1 MLLLCLTVIVVQV
14 AFTIGHEETT
24 CLSRFDYDYKML
36 SKMLEL
42 ETEMKSSKDTALNQI
57 QSLKDRLD
65 EQGNTQ
71 TGMHLYM
78 YYTIINNVCVYIYA
92 KGKKLC

>member
-14 AFTIGHEETT
+14 AFTIGQEQTT

-36 SKMLEL
+36 SKMVEL
-42 ETEMKSSKDTALNQI
+42 ETEMKSSKETALNQI

-71 TGMHLYM
+71 LCIYTC
-78 YYTIINNVCVYIYA
+78 TII
-92 KGKKLC
+92 